1 MKKATP
7 EDAAARKRAR
17 TLFIES
23 KGQAAYDD
31 IALQLRLEGLG
42 EIKIDTLRQWRLRDI
57 KAGSVKPEELA
68 REFDRIGKQADKVAQ
83 TLQLPSNLTLAEKI
97 ECAKLADLEDTHER
111 MLRVVN
117 AAAEKLEREIP
128 DMNIGDVKDAT
139 TLSMIAERIADSSI
153 KLRLALVQVRDQ
165 QMKLIG
171 ASDDKG
177 NPVHAEII
185 APNKPAGLN
194 DAVSL
199 FRQAG

>member
-1 MKKATP
+1 MKKATA
-7 EDAAARKRAR
+7 EDSAARKRAR
-17 TLFIES
+17 AIFIES
-23 KGQAAYDD
+23 KGQSAYDD

-42 EIKIDTLRQWRLRDI
+42 DIAVNTLRQWRSRDI
-57 KAGSVKPEELA
+57 KAGHVKPDDLA

-83 TLQLPSNLTLAEKI
+83 TLALPSNLTLAEKI

-128 DMNIGDVKDAT
+128 DMNIGDVKEAT

-177 NPVHAEII
+177 NAVHAEII
-185 APNKPAGLN
+185 EPTKPAGL
-194 DAVSL
+194 
-199 FRQAG
+199 AGAIAAFKAGG